1 MQTHSQAAAAPS
13 PAAAPPEA
21 GLSPWL
27 AVASVGIGAF
37 ALVTS
42 EFLPVGLLPAM
53 AADLGITKGQAGLMI
68 TTPGAIAAV
77 AAVAVTVGSGRL
89 DRRIVLMA
97 LTALLV
103 LSNLIVA
110 LAPSFGWILLGRA
123 LLGVGVG
130 GFWAIGTAVGPRLVS
145 PAHAARAMSIIFAG
159 VSLGTVAGVPAG
171 ALVGELVGWRAAFG
185 SATAIA
191 VLVLLGQAFLLPALP
206 PTQAI
211 RLRQL
216 PAILGIRKARLGLVA
231 TALLFV
237 GQFAG
242 YTYISP
248 FLKQVSGM
256 GATTVSALLLAYGLT
271 GFIGNM
277 LGGWAVG
284 KSERGALI
292 ATSLVLGLATLAMPV
307 FGGNQV
313 AATVLVGIWG
323 LAFGAMPISVQTW
336 MYKAAPELME
346 GSSALFVATA
356 QVGLASG
363 ALLGGIAVD
372 HLGVSSAMI
381 LGGSFALGCSAVIWR
396 FGLDRAAALKV
407 VGAASRTAS

>member
-1 MQTHSQAAAAPS
+1 MLPNSQAAPV
-13 PAAAPPEA
+13 PATTVDA
-21 GLSPWL
+21 GLAPWL
-27 AVASVGIGAF
+27 AVLSVGIGAF

-68 TTPGAIAAV
+68 TTPGLVAAFAAV
-77 AAVAVTVGSGRL
+77 LVTVGSGKL
-89 DRRIVLMA
+89 DRRVVLLA

-103 LSNLIVA
+103 LSNLMVA
-110 LAPSFGWILLGRA
+110 LAPSYGWILLGRA

-130 GFWAIGTAVGPRLVS
+130 GFWAIGTALGPRLVA
-145 PAHAARAMSIIFAG
+145 PQHAARAMSMIFAG

-171 ALVGELVGWRAAFG
+171 ALIGELVGWRAAFG
-185 SATAIA
+185 GASAIA
-191 VLVLLGQAFLLPALP
+191 VLVLLGQALLLPSIA

-216 PAILGIRKARLGLVA
+216 PALLGIPKARLGLIA

-237 GQFAG
+237 GQFAA
-242 YTYISP
+242 YTYITP

-256 GATTVSALLLAYGLT
+256 SATMISALLLAYGVT
-271 GFIGNM
+271 GFIGNIV
-277 LGGWAVG
+277 GAWAVG
-284 KSERGALI
+284 KSERGTLI
-292 ATSLVLGLATLAMPV
+292 ATALVLGLATLAMPLL
-307 FGGNQV
+307 GTGQL
-313 AATVLVGIWG
+313 AATILVGIWG

-336 MYKAAPELME
+336 MYKAAPDLME

-356 QVGLASG
+356 QVALASG

-372 HLGVSSAMI
+372 HLGVSSSML
-381 LGGSFALGCSAVIWR
+381 LGGAFALACAAVIWT
-396 FGLDRAAALKV
+396 FGRERIAALKSAC
-407 VGAASRTAS
+407 AA

>member
-1 MQTHSQAAAAPS
+1 MHANQHN
-13 PAAAPPEA
+13 AAAPPPGEA
-21 GLSPWL
+21 PTPPGLSPWL

-68 TTPGAIAAV
+68 TTPGVVAAFAAV
-77 AAVAVTVGSGRL
+77 LVTVGSGRL
-89 DRRIVLMA
+89 DRRIVLLA

-110 LAPSFGWILLGRA
+110 LAPSFGWILAGRA

-145 PAHAARAMSIIFAG
+145 PAHAARAMAMIFAG

-171 ALVGELVGWRAAFG
+171 ALIGELVGWRVAFG
-185 SATAIA
+185 SASAIA

-216 PAILGIRKARLGLVA
+216 PAILGIRKARLGLIA

-237 GQFAG
+237 GQFAA

-248 FLKQVSGM
+248 FLAQVADM
-256 GATTVSALLLAYGLT
+256 PATVISALLLAYGVT
-271 GFIGNM
+271 GFVGNM

-292 ATSLVLGLATLAMPV
+292 ATSLVLGLAALAMPL
-307 FGGNQV
+307 FGANQI

-336 MYKAAPELME
+336 MYKAAPDLME

-363 ALLGGIAVD
+363 ALVGGMAVD
-372 HLGVSSAMI
+372 HLGVGSAMVV
-381 LGGSFALGCSAVIWR
+381 GGLFALGCTAVIWT
-396 FGLDRAAALKV
+396 FGRDRVAALKV
-407 VGAASRTAS
+407 VAMR